1 MKKTVLLSGFLA
13 ISFIFFGCPQVTMLG
28 QIDKET
34 KLEEAVIKGLVG
46 SVVYFKDNLYACDG
60 NIYVK
65 NADAVRGWSKVDAS
79 LGHIVK
85 LAADTDNIYALT
97 REKNLYTMTSGN
109 SWVKV
114 NLTGGEE
121 IITIFDTGS
130 AFNADSAPGTN
141 STAYIEIKNGETVS
155 YKQLNGTS
163 TPTLPMA
170 STYDVSYKQL
180 NGTSTPTPS
189 DTPKSSI
196 VSGDYYAINEGTKE
210 KPQWVIKGAG
220 DTTLTS
226 GNGTIHSIAL
236 SPDKST
242 LYVATNAGVKSYNVA
257 DKTEKTLP
265 GPNAP
270 SMVKSS
276 YNYFA
281 VFAYGDAIYAAPAL
295 EGNVGSGVNGLF
307 GYYESRGNWNVE

>member
-46 SVVYFKDNLYACDG
+46 SVVYFQNNLYACDG

-65 NADAVRGWSKVDAS
+65 KADAVRGWSKAAAPS
-79 LGHIVK
+79 GHIVK

-97 REKNLYTMTSGN
+97 RENNLYNLYTMTNGN
-109 SWVKV
+109 SWNKV
-114 NLTGGEE
+114 ELTGDEK

-130 AFNADSAPGTN
+130 AFNADSDSGTN

-155 YKQLNGTS
+155 YKQLNGSS
-163 TPTLPMA
+163 TH
-170 STYDVSYKQL
+170 
-180 NGTSTPTPS
+180 TPS
-189 DTPKSSI
+189 KTPKSSI
-196 VSGDYYAINEGTKE
+196 VSGDYYAIKEGTKD

-226 GNGTIHSIAL
+226 GKGTIHSIAL
-236 SPDKST
+236 SSDKST
-242 LYVATNAGVKSYNVA
+242 LYVATNAGVKSYSTTDGK
-257 DKTEKTLP
+257 DKSLP

-281 VFAYGDAIYAAPAL
+281 VFAYGDAYGDAIYAAPAL

>member
-46 SVVYFKDNLYACDG
+46 SVVYFQNNLYACDG

-65 NADAVRGWSKVDAS
+65 NADTVRGWSKATTLS
-79 LGHIVK
+79 GHIVK
-85 LAADTDNIYALT
+85 LAADGT
-97 REKNLYTMTSGN
+97 NLYAMSVTIDNANKTTKQLHTTTDGKTWSQI
-109 SWVKV
+109 SVT
-114 NLTGGEE
+114 LSDSD
-121 IITIFDTGS
+121 TIFDTGS
-130 AFNADSAPGTN
+130 AFNADSASGTN

-163 TPTLPMA
+163 TPT
-170 STYDVSYKQL
+170 
-180 NGTSTPTPS
+180 PS

-196 VSGDYYAINEGTKE
+196 VSGGYYAINEGTKE

-220 DTTLTS
+220 DTTLIPVV
-226 GNGTIHSIAL
+226 NGTIHSIAL
-236 SPDKST
+236 SPDEST

>member
-13 ISFIFFGCPQVTMLG
+13 ISFILFGCPQVTMLG

-34 KLEEAVIKGLVG
+34 KLEEAVIKGLVS

-65 NADAVRGWSKVDAS
+65 KADAVRGWSKADAPS
-79 LGHIVK
+79 GHIVK
-85 LAADTDNIYALT
+85 LAADGT
-97 REKNLYTMTSGN
+97 NLYAMSVTT
-109 SWVKV
+109 V
-114 NLTGGEE
+114 NANKTTKQLHTTTDGKTWKPVTLASGEE
-121 IITIFDTGS
+121 INTIFDTGS
-130 AFNADSAPGTN
+130 AQLTC
-141 STAYIEIKNGETVS
+141 TAYVQIKNKGTVS
-155 YKQLNGTS
+155 YKQLNGSS
-163 TPTLPMA
+163 TPTSSENP
-170 STYDVSYKQL
+170 K
-180 NGTSTPTPS
+180 TP
-189 DTPKSSI
+189 I
-196 VSGDYYAINEGTKE
+196 VSGGYYAKE
-210 KPQWVIKGAG
+210 NSIYKQGE
-220 DTTLTS
+220 DTS
-226 GNGTIHSIAL
+226 SFISVNKTIHSIAL
-236 SPDKST
+236 SPDEST

>member
-34 KLEEAVIKGLVG
+34 KLEEAVIKGLVR
-46 SVVYFKDNLYACDG
+46 SVVYFQNNLYACDG

-65 NADAVRGWSKVDAS
+65 KADAVRGWSKAAAPS
-79 LGHIVK
+79 GHIVK
-85 LAADTDNIYALT
+85 LAADAT
-97 REKNLYTMTSGN
+97 NLYAMSVTINNANKTTKQLHTTTDGKTWKPVTLAS
-109 SWVKV
+109 
-114 NLTGGEE
+114 GEE
-121 IITIFDTGS
+121 INTIFDTGS
-130 AFNADSAPGTN
+130 AFNADSTSGTN

-155 YKQLNGTS
+155 YKQLNGSS
-163 TPTLPMA
+163 TH
-170 STYDVSYKQL
+170 
-180 NGTSTPTPS
+180 TPS
-189 DTPKSSI
+189 ETPKSSI
-196 VSGDYYAINEGTKE
+196 VSGNYYAIKEGTKD

-220 DTTLTS
+220 DTTLIPVD
-226 GNGTIHSIAL
+226 GTIHSIAL
-236 SPDKST
+236 SPDTDKST

>member
-46 SVVYFKDNLYACDG
+46 SIVFFKNNLYACDG

-65 NADAVRGWSKVDAS
+65 NADTVRGWSKATAPS
-79 LGHIVK
+79 GHIVK
-85 LAADTDNIYALT
+85 LAADGT
-97 REKNLYTMTSGN
+97 NLYAMSVTIDNANKTTKQLHTTTDGKTWKPVTLAS
-109 SWVKV
+109 
-114 NLTGGEE
+114 GEE
-121 IITIFDTGS
+121 INTIFDTGS
-130 AFNADSAPGTN
+130 AQSTC
-141 STAYIEIKNGETVS
+141 TAYVQIKNKDTVS
-155 YKQLNGTS
+155 YKQLNGS
-163 TPTLPMA
+163 
-170 STYDVSYKQL
+170 
-180 NGTSTPTPS
+180 STPTPS
-189 DTPKSSI
+189 GTPKTPI
-196 VSGDYYAINEGTKE
+196 VSGEYYAKE
-210 KPQWVIKGAG
+210 NSIYKQGE
-220 DTTLTS
+220 DTS
-226 GNGTIHSIAL
+226 SFISVNKTIHSIAL
-236 SPDKST
+236 SPDEST

>member
-34 KLEEAVIKGLVG
+34 KLEEAVIKGSVR
-46 SVVYFKDNLYACDG
+46 SVVYFQNNLYACDG

-65 NADAVRGWSKVDAS
+65 KADAVRGWSKAAAPS
-79 LGHIVK
+79 GHIVK

-97 REKNLYTMTSGN
+97 RENNLYNLYTMTNGN
-109 SWVKV
+109 SWNKV
-114 NLTGGEE
+114 ELTGDEK

-130 AFNADSAPGTN
+130 AFNADSDSGTN

-155 YKQLNGTS
+155 YKQLNGSS
-163 TPTLPMA
+163 TH
-170 STYDVSYKQL
+170 
-180 NGTSTPTPS
+180 TPS
-189 DTPKSSI
+189 KTPKSSI
-196 VSGDYYAINEGTKE
+196 VSGDYYAIKEGTKD

-226 GNGTIHSIAL
+226 GKGTIHSIAL
-236 SPDKST
+236 SSDKST
-242 LYVATNAGVKSYNVA
+242 LYVATNAGVKSYSTTDGK
-257 DKTEKTLP
+257 DKSLP

-270 SMVKSS
+270 STVKSS
-276 YNYFA
+276 YNYFS
-281 VFAYGDAIYAAPAL
+281 VFAYGDAYGDAIYAAPAL

>member
-34 KLEEAVIKGLVG
+34 KLEEAVIKGSVL
-46 SVVYFKDNLYACDG
+46 SVVYFQNNLYACDG

-65 NADAVRGWSKVDAS
+65 KADAVRGWSKAAAPS
-79 LGHIVK
+79 GHIVK

-97 REKNLYTMTSGN
+97 RENNLYNLYTMTNGN
-109 SWVKV
+109 SWNKV
-114 NLTGGEE
+114 ELTGDEK

-130 AFNADSAPGTN
+130 AFNADSDSGTN

-155 YKQLNGTS
+155 YKQLNGSS
-163 TPTLPMA
+163 TH
-170 STYDVSYKQL
+170 
-180 NGTSTPTPS
+180 TPS
-189 DTPKSSI
+189 KTPKSSI
-196 VSGDYYAINEGTKE
+196 VSGDYYAIKEGTKD

-226 GNGTIHSIAL
+226 GKGTIHSIAL
-236 SPDKST
+236 SSDKST

-281 VFAYGDAIYAAPAL
+281 VFAYGDAYGDAIYAAPAL

>member
-13 ISFIFFGCPQVTMLG
+13 ISFILFGCPQVTMLG

-65 NADAVRGWSKVDAS
+65 NADAVRGWSKVDAPS
-79 LGHIVK
+79 GHIVK
-85 LAADTDNIYALT
+85 LAADATNLYAMSVTTDNANKTTKQLHTTTDGKTWSQILVT
-97 REKNLYTMTSGN
+97 LSD
-109 SWVKV
+109 SD
-114 NLTGGEE
+114 
-121 IITIFDTGS
+121 TIFDTGS
-130 AFNADSAPGTN
+130 AFNADSASGTN

-155 YKQLNGTS
+155 YKQLNGSS
-163 TPTLPMA
+163 TH
-170 STYDVSYKQL
+170 
-180 NGTSTPTPS
+180 TPS
-189 DTPKSSI
+189 KTPKSSI
-196 VSGDYYAINEGTKE
+196 VSGDYYAIKEGTKD

-226 GNGTIHSIAL
+226 GKGTIHSIAL
-236 SPDKST
+236 SSDKST

-281 VFAYGDAIYAAPAL
+281 VFAYGDAYGDAIYAAPAL

>member
-46 SVVYFKDNLYACDG
+46 SVVYFQNNLYACDG

-65 NADAVRGWSKVDAS
+65 KADAVRGWSKATAH

-85 LAADTDNIYALT
+85 LAADGT
-97 REKNLYTMTSGN
+97 NLYAISVTIDNANKTTKKLYTTTDGKKWDEVSITLA
-109 SWVKV
+109 SE
-114 NLTGGEE
+114 EE
-121 IITIFDTGS
+121 INTIFDTGS
-130 AFNADSAPGTN
+130 AFNADSASGTN

-155 YKQLNGTS
+155 YKQLNGRS
-163 TPTLPMA
+163 TH
-170 STYDVSYKQL
+170 
-180 NGTSTPTPS
+180 TPS
-189 DTPKSSI
+189 ETPKSSI

-236 SPDKST
+236 SPDPDKST

>member
-13 ISFIFFGCPQVTMLG
+13 ISFILFGCPQVTMLG

-34 KLEEAVIKGLVG
+34 KLEEAVIKGSVR
-46 SVVYFKDNLYACDG
+46 SVVYFQNNLYACDG

-65 NADAVRGWSKVDAS
+65 KADAVRGWSKAAAPS
-79 LGHIVK
+79 GHIVK

-97 REKNLYTMTSGN
+97 RENNLYNLYTMTNGN
-109 SWVKV
+109 SWNKV
-114 NLTGGEE
+114 ELTGDEK

-130 AFNADSAPGTN
+130 AFNADSDSGTN

-155 YKQLNGTS
+155 YKQLNGSS
-163 TPTLPMA
+163 TH
-170 STYDVSYKQL
+170 
-180 NGTSTPTPS
+180 TPS
-189 DTPKSSI
+189 KTPKSSI
-196 VSGDYYAINEGTKE
+196 VSGDYYAIKEGTKD

-226 GNGTIHSIAL
+226 GKGTIHSIAL
-236 SPDKST
+236 SSDKST

-281 VFAYGDAIYAAPAL
+281 VFAYGDAYGDAIYAAPAL

>member
-13 ISFIFFGCPQVTMLG
+13 ISFILFGCPQVTMLG

-60 NIYVK
+60 YIYVK
-65 NADAVRGWSKVDAS
+65 NADAVRGWSKADAPS
-79 LGHIVK
+79 GHIVK

-114 NLTGGEE
+114 KLTGGEE

-130 AFNADSAPGTN
+130 AFNADSASGTN

-155 YKQLNGTS
+155 YKQLNGNGIQDPS
-163 TPTLPMA
+163 
-170 STYDVSYKQL
+170 VS
-180 NGTSTPTPS
+180 
-189 DTPKSSI
+189 PKSSI

-220 DTTLTS
+220 DTTLIPAV
-226 GNGTIHSIAL
+226 NGTIHSIAL

-265 GPNAP
+265 GSNAP

>member
-13 ISFIFFGCPQVTMLG
+13 ISFILFGCPQVTMLG
-28 QIDKET
+28 QIDRET

-60 NIYVK
+60 YIYVK
-65 NADAVRGWSKVDAS
+65 NADAVRGWSKADAPS
-79 LGHIVK
+79 GHIVK
-85 LAADTDNIYALT
+85 LAADETNLYAMSVTTDNANKT
-97 REKNLYTMTSGN
+97 TKQLYTTTDGKK
-109 SWVKV
+109 WDKV
-114 NLTGGEE
+114 SITLASGEE

-130 AFNADSAPGTN
+130 AFNADSASGTN

-155 YKQLNGTS
+155 YKQLNE
-163 TPTLPMA
+163 
-170 STYDVSYKQL
+170 
-180 NGTSTPTPS
+180 NGIQEPS
-189 DTPKSSI
+189 GSPKSSI
-196 VSGDYYAINEGTKE
+196 VSGDYYAINEGTKD
-210 KPQWVIKGAG
+210 KPQWVIKGVDG
-220 DTTLTS
+220 TTLIS
-226 GNGTIHSIAL
+226 VKGTIHSIAL

>member
-46 SVVYFKDNLYACDG
+46 SVVYFQDNLYACDG

-65 NADAVRGWSKVDAS
+65 NADAVRGWSKATAPS
-79 LGHIVK
+79 GHIVK
-85 LAADTDNIYALT
+85 LATDGTNLYALNRDGT
-97 REKNLYTMTSGN
+97 LYTTIDGKNWNQVSITLA
-109 SWVKV
+109 S
-114 NLTGGEE
+114 GEE
-121 IITIFDTGS
+121 ISTIFDTGS
-130 AFNADSAPGTN
+130 AQSTC
-141 STAYIEIKNGETVS
+141 TAYIEIKNGETVS
-155 YKQLNGTS
+155 YKQLNE
-163 TPTLPMA
+163 
-170 STYDVSYKQL
+170 
-180 NGTSTPTPS
+180 NGIQEPS
-189 DTPKSSI
+189 GSPKSSI
-196 VSGDYYAINEGTKE
+196 VSGDYYAKE
-210 KPQWVIKGAG
+210 NSIYKQGE
-220 DTTLTS
+220 DTS
-226 GNGTIHSIAL
+226 PFISVNKTIHSIAL
-236 SPDKST
+236 SSDKST

-281 VFAYGDAIYAAPAL
+281 VFAYEDAIYAAPAL

-307 GYYESRGNWNVE
+307 GYYKSRGNWNVE

>member
-46 SVVYFKDNLYACDG
+46 SVVYFQNNLYACDG

-65 NADAVRGWSKVDAS
+65 KADAVRGWSKADAPS
-79 LGHIVK
+79 GHIVK
-85 LAADTDNIYALT
+85 LAADGT
-97 REKNLYTMTSGN
+97 NLYAMSVTIDNANKTTKKLYTTTDGKKWDEVSITLA
-109 SWVKV
+109 S
-114 NLTGGEE
+114 GEE
-121 IITIFDTGS
+121 INTIFDTGS
-130 AFNADSAPGTN
+130 AFNADSASGTN

-155 YKQLNGTS
+155 YKQLNGNGIQEPS
-163 TPTLPMA
+163 
-170 STYDVSYKQL
+170 VS
-180 NGTSTPTPS
+180 
-189 DTPKSSI
+189 PKSSI

-220 DTTLTS
+220 DTTLIPV
-226 GNGTIHSIAL
+226 NGTIHSIAL
-236 SPDKST
+236 SPDEST

>member
-46 SVVYFKDNLYACDG
+46 SVVYFQNNLYACDG

-65 NADAVRGWSKVDAS
+65 NADTVRGWSKATAPS
-79 LGHIVK
+79 GHIVK
-85 LAADTDNIYALT
+85 LAADGT
-97 REKNLYTMTSGN
+97 NLYAMSVTIDNANKTTKQLHTTTDGKTWSQILVTL
-109 SWVKV
+109 SDSD
-114 NLTGGEE
+114 
-121 IITIFDTGS
+121 TIFDTGS
-130 AFNADSAPGTN
+130 AFNADSASGTN

-155 YKQLNGTS
+155 YKQLNGNGIKEPS
-163 TPTLPMA
+163 
-170 STYDVSYKQL
+170 VS
-180 NGTSTPTPS
+180 
-189 DTPKSSI
+189 PKSSI
-196 VSGDYYAINEGTKE
+196 VSGDYYAKE
-210 KPQWVIKGAG
+210 NSIYKQGE
-220 DTTLTS
+220 DTS
-226 GNGTIHSIAL
+226 SFISVNKTIHSIAL
-236 SPDKST
+236 SPDEST

>member
-46 SVVYFKDNLYACDG
+46 SVVYFQNNLYACDG

-65 NADAVRGWSKVDAS
+65 NADAVRGWNKVTAPS
-79 LGHIVK
+79 GHIVK
-85 LAADTDNIYALT
+85 LAADGT
-97 REKNLYTMTSGN
+97 NLYAMSVTIDNANKTTKQLHTTTDGKTWELVTLAS
-109 SWVKV
+109 
-114 NLTGGEE
+114 GEE
-121 IITIFDTGS
+121 INTIFDTGS
-130 AFNADSAPGTN
+130 AQSTC
-141 STAYIEIKNGETVS
+141 TAYVQIKNKDTVS
-155 YKQLNGTS
+155 YKQLNGSSTS
-163 TPTLPMA
+163 TPSENP
-170 STYDVSYKQL
+170 K
-180 NGTSTPTPS
+180 TP
-189 DTPKSSI
+189 I
-196 VSGDYYAINEGTKE
+196 VSGEYYAKE
-210 KPQWVIKGAG
+210 NSIYKQGEDASSFISVNK
-220 DTTLTS
+220 
-226 GNGTIHSIAL
+226 TIHSIAL
-236 SPDKST
+236 SPDANT
-242 LYVATNAGVKSYNVA
+242 LYVATNAGVKSYNVV

>member
-34 KLEEAVIKGLVG
+34 KLEEAVIKGSVR
-46 SVVYFKDNLYACDG
+46 SVVYFQNNLYACDG

-65 NADAVRGWSKVDAS
+65 KADAVRGWSKAAAPS
-79 LGHIVK
+79 GHIVK

-97 REKNLYTMTSGN
+97 RENNLYNLYTMTNGN
-109 SWVKV
+109 SWNKV
-114 NLTGGEE
+114 ELTGDEK

-130 AFNADSAPGTN
+130 AFNADSDSGTN

-155 YKQLNGTS
+155 YKQLNGSS
-163 TPTLPMA
+163 TH
-170 STYDVSYKQL
+170 
-180 NGTSTPTPS
+180 TPS
-189 DTPKSSI
+189 KTPKSSI
-196 VSGDYYAINEGTKE
+196 VSGDYYAIKEGTKD

-226 GNGTIHSIAL
+226 GKGTIHSIAL
-236 SPDKST
+236 SSDKST
-242 LYVATNAGVKSYNVA
+242 LYVATNAGVKSYSTTDGK
-257 DKTEKTLP
+257 DKSLP

-270 SMVKSS
+270 STVKSS
-276 YNYFA
+276 YNYFS
-281 VFAYGDAIYAAPAL
+281 VFAYEDAIYAAPAL

>member
-13 ISFIFFGCPQVTMLG
+13 ISFILFGCPQVTMLG

-60 NIYVK
+60 YIYVK
-65 NADAVRGWSKVDAS
+65 NADAVRGWSKADAPS
-79 LGHIVK
+79 GHIVK

-114 NLTGGEE
+114 KLTGGEE

-130 AFNADSAPGTN
+130 AQSTC
-141 STAYIEIKNGETVS
+141 TAYIEIKNGETVS
-155 YKQLNGTS
+155 YKQLNGNGIQDPS
-163 TPTLPMA
+163 
-170 STYDVSYKQL
+170 VS
-180 NGTSTPTPS
+180 
-189 DTPKSSI
+189 PKSSI

-220 DTTLTS
+220 DTTLIPAV
-226 GNGTIHSIAL
+226 NGTIHSIAL

>member
-13 ISFIFFGCPQVTMLG
+13 ISFILFGCPQVTMLG

-65 NADAVRGWSKVDAS
+65 NADAVRGWSKVDAPS
-79 LGHIVK
+79 GHIVK
-85 LAADTDNIYALT
+85 LAADAT
-97 REKNLYTMTSGN
+97 NLYAMSVTIDNANKTTKQLHTTTDGKK
-109 SWVKV
+109 WDKV
-114 NLTGGEE
+114 SITLASGEE
-121 IITIFDTGS
+121 ISTIFDTGS
-130 AFNADSAPGTN
+130 AFNADSASGTN

-155 YKQLNGTS
+155 YKQLNGNGIQEPS
-163 TPTLPMA
+163 
-170 STYDVSYKQL
+170 VS
-180 NGTSTPTPS
+180 
-189 DTPKSSI
+189 PKSSI

-210 KPQWVIKGAG
+210 KPQWVIKWAG
-220 DTTLTS
+220 DTTLIPVK
-226 GNGTIHSIAL
+226 GTIQSIAL
-236 SPDKST
+236 SPDEST

>member
-13 ISFIFFGCPQVTMLG
+13 ISFILFGCPQVTMLG

-65 NADAVRGWSKVDAS
+65 NADTVRGWSKVDAS
-79 LGHIVK
+79 SGHIVK
-85 LAADTDNIYALT
+85 LAADGTNLYALNRDGT
-97 REKNLYTMTSGN
+97 LYTTIDGKNWNQVSITLA
-109 SWVKV
+109 S
-114 NLTGGEE
+114 GEE
-121 IITIFDTGS
+121 ISTIFDTGS
-130 AFNADSAPGTN
+130 AQSTC
-141 STAYIEIKNGETVS
+141 TAYIEIKNGETVS
-155 YKQLNGTS
+155 YKQLNE
-163 TPTLPMA
+163 
-170 STYDVSYKQL
+170 
-180 NGTSTPTPS
+180 NGIQEPS
-189 DTPKSSI
+189 GSPKSSI
-196 VSGDYYAINEGTKE
+196 VSGEYYAKE
-210 KPQWVIKGAG
+210 NSIYKQGA
-220 DTTLTS
+220 DTS
-226 GNGTIHSIAL
+226 PFISVNQTIHSIAL
-236 SPDKST
+236 SPDEST

>member
-60 NIYVK
+60 YIYVK

-85 LAADTDNIYALT
+85 LAADATNLYAMSVTTDNANKT
-97 REKNLYTMTSGN
+97 TKQLYRTTDGKK
-109 SWVKV
+109 WDKV
-114 NLTGGEE
+114 SITLASGEE
-121 IITIFDTGS
+121 ISTIFDTGS
-130 AFNADSAPGTN
+130 AFNADSDSGTN

-155 YKQLNGTS
+155 YKQLNGNEIQDPS
-163 TPTLPMA
+163 
-170 STYDVSYKQL
+170 VS
-180 NGTSTPTPS
+180 
-189 DTPKSSI
+189 PKSSI

-220 DTTLTS
+220 DTTLIPAVD
-226 GNGTIHSIAL
+226 GTIHSIAL
-236 SPDKST
+236 SPANT

>member
-13 ISFIFFGCPQVTMLG
+13 ISFILFGCPQVTMLG

-65 NADAVRGWSKVDAS
+65 NADAVRGWSKVDAPS
-79 LGHIVK
+79 GHIVK
-85 LAADTDNIYALT
+85 LAADATNLYAMSVTTDNANKTTKQLHTTTDGKTWSQILVT
-97 REKNLYTMTSGN
+97 LSD
-109 SWVKV
+109 SD
-114 NLTGGEE
+114 
-121 IITIFDTGS
+121 TIFDTGS
-130 AFNADSAPGTN
+130 AFNADSDSGTN

-155 YKQLNGTS
+155 YKQLNGSS
-163 TPTLPMA
+163 TH
-170 STYDVSYKQL
+170 
-180 NGTSTPTPS
+180 TPS
-189 DTPKSSI
+189 KTPKSSI
-196 VSGDYYAINEGTKE
+196 VSGDYYAIKEGTKD

-226 GNGTIHSIAL
+226 GKGTIHSIAL
-236 SPDKST
+236 SSDKST
-242 LYVATNAGVKSYNVA
+242 LYVATNAGVKSYSTTDGK
-257 DKTEKTLP
+257 DKSLP

-270 SMVKSS
+270 STVKSS
-276 YNYFA
+276 YNYFSI
-281 VFAYGDAIYAAPAL
+281 FAYEDAIYAAPAL

>member
-13 ISFIFFGCPQVTMLG
+13 ISFILFGCPQVTMLG

-65 NADAVRGWSKVDAS
+65 NADAVRGWSKAAAPS
-79 LGHIVK
+79 GHIVK
-85 LAADTDNIYALT
+85 LAADAT
-97 REKNLYTMTSGN
+97 NLYAMSVTIDNANKTTKQLLHTTTDGKK
-109 SWVKV
+109 WDKV
-114 NLTGGEE
+114 SITLASGEE
-121 IITIFDTGS
+121 INTIFDTGS
-130 AFNADSAPGTN
+130 AQSTC
-141 STAYIEIKNGETVS
+141 TAYVQIKNKDTVS
-155 YKQLNGTS
+155 YKQLNENGIQEPS
-163 TPTLPMA
+163 
-170 STYDVSYKQL
+170 VS
-180 NGTSTPTPS
+180 
-189 DTPKSSI
+189 PKSSI
-196 VSGDYYAINEGTKE
+196 VSGEYYAIKEGTKE

-220 DTTLTS
+220 DTTLIPVV
-226 GNGTIHSIAL
+226 NGTIHSIAL
-236 SPDKST
+236 IPDENT
-242 LYVATNAGVKSYNVA
+242 LYVATNAGVKSYSTT
-257 DKTEKTLP
+257 DGKEIPLP

-281 VFAYGDAIYAAPAL
+281 VFAYEDAIYAAPAL

>member
-34 KLEEAVIKGLVG
+34 KLEEAVIKGSVR
-46 SVVYFKDNLYACDG
+46 SVVYFQNNLYACDG

-65 NADAVRGWSKVDAS
+65 KADAVRGWSKAAAPS
-79 LGHIVK
+79 GHIVK

-97 REKNLYTMTSGN
+97 RENNLYNLYTMTNGN
-109 SWVKV
+109 SWNKV
-114 NLTGGEE
+114 ELTGDEK

-130 AFNADSAPGTN
+130 AFNADSDSGTN

-155 YKQLNGTS
+155 YKQLNGSS
-163 TPTLPMA
+163 TH
-170 STYDVSYKQL
+170 
-180 NGTSTPTPS
+180 TPS
-189 DTPKSSI
+189 KTPKSSI
-196 VSGDYYAINEGTKE
+196 VSGDYYAIKEGTKD

-220 DTTLTS
+220 DTTLIPAVD
-226 GNGTIHSIAL
+226 GTIHSIAL
-236 SPDKST
+236 SPDEST

-281 VFAYGDAIYAAPAL
+281 VFAYEDAIYAAPAL

>member
-13 ISFIFFGCPQVTMLG
+13 ISFILFGCHQVTMLG

-65 NADAVRGWSKVDAS
+65 NADAVRGWSKVTAPS
-79 LGHIVK
+79 GHIFK
-85 LAADTDNIYALT
+85 LAADAT
-97 REKNLYTMTSGN
+97 NLYAMSVTIDKANKITKQLHTTTDGKTWSQILVTL
-109 SWVKV
+109 SDSD
-114 NLTGGEE
+114 
-121 IITIFDTGS
+121 TIFDTGS
-130 AFNADSAPGTN
+130 AFNADSASRTN

-155 YKQLNGTS
+155 YKQLNGNGIPETS
-163 TPTLPMA
+163 
-170 STYDVSYKQL
+170 VS
-180 NGTSTPTPS
+180 
-189 DTPKSSI
+189 PKSSI

-220 DTTLTS
+220 DTTLIPVV
-226 GNGTIHSIAL
+226 NKTIHSIAL
-236 SPDKST
+236 SPDANT

>member
-13 ISFIFFGCPQVTMLG
+13 ISFILFGCPQVTMLG

-65 NADAVRGWSKVDAS
+65 NADAVRGWSKATAPS
-79 LGHIVK
+79 GHIVK
-85 LAADTDNIYALT
+85 LAADGTNLYALNRDGT
-97 REKNLYTMTSGN
+97 LYTTIDGKNWNQVSITLA
-109 SWVKV
+109 S
-114 NLTGGEE
+114 GEE
-121 IITIFDTGS
+121 ISTIFDTGS
-130 AFNADSAPGTN
+130 AQSTC
-141 STAYIEIKNGETVS
+141 TAYIEIKNGETVS

-163 TPTLPMA
+163 TPT
-170 STYDVSYKQL
+170 
-180 NGTSTPTPS
+180 TSN
-189 DTPKSSI
+189 TPKSSI
-196 VSGDYYAINEGTKE
+196 VSGDYYAKE
-210 KPQWVIKGAG
+210 NSIYKQGE
-220 DTTLTS
+220 DTS
-226 GNGTIHSIAL
+226 PFISVNQTIHSIAL
-236 SPDKST
+236 SPDEST

>member
-13 ISFIFFGCPQVTMLG
+13 ISFILFGCPQVTMLG

-65 NADAVRGWSKVDAS
+65 NADAVRGWSKAAAPS
-79 LGHIVK
+79 GHIVK
-85 LAADTDNIYALT
+85 LAADAT
-97 REKNLYTMTSGN
+97 NLYAMSVTIDNANKTTKQLHTTTDGKTWKPVTLAS
-109 SWVKV
+109 
-114 NLTGGEE
+114 GEE
-121 IITIFDTGS
+121 INTIFDTGS
-130 AFNADSAPGTN
+130 AFNADSASGTN

-155 YKQLNGTS
+155 YKQLNENGIQEPS
-163 TPTLPMA
+163 
-170 STYDVSYKQL
+170 VS
-180 NGTSTPTPS
+180 
-189 DTPKSSI
+189 PKSSI

-236 SPDKST
+236 SPVANT
-242 LYVATNAGVKSYNVA
+242 LYVATNAGVKSYSTT
-257 DKTEKTLP
+257 DGKEIPLP

-281 VFAYGDAIYAAPAL
+281 VFAYGYTIYAAPAL

-307 GYYESRGNWNVE
+307 GYYKSRGNWNVE

>member
-34 KLEEAVIKGLVG
+34 KLEEAVIKGSVR
-46 SVVYFKDNLYACDG
+46 SVVYFQNNLYACDG

-65 NADAVRGWSKVDAS
+65 KADAVRGWSKAAAPS
-79 LGHIVK
+79 GHIVK

-97 REKNLYTMTSGN
+97 RENNLYNLYTMTNGN
-109 SWVKV
+109 SWNKV
-114 NLTGGEE
+114 ELTGDEK

-130 AFNADSAPGTN
+130 AFNADSASGTN

-163 TPTLPMA
+163 TPT
-170 STYDVSYKQL
+170 
-180 NGTSTPTPS
+180 TPTPS

-196 VSGDYYAINEGTKE
+196 VSGDYYAIKEGTKD

-226 GNGTIHSIAL
+226 GKGTIHSIAL
-236 SPDKST
+236 SSDKST

-281 VFAYGDAIYAAPAL
+281 VFAYGDAYGDAIYAAPAL

>member
-46 SVVYFKDNLYACDG
+46 SVVYFQDNLYACDG

-65 NADAVRGWSKVDAS
+65 NADAVRGWSKATAPS
-79 LGHIVK
+79 GHIVK
-85 LAADTDNIYALT
+85 LAADAT
-97 REKNLYTMTSGN
+97 NLYAMSVTINNANKTTKQLHTTTDGKTWKLVTLAS
-109 SWVKV
+109 
-114 NLTGGEE
+114 GEE
-121 IITIFDTGS
+121 ISTIFDTGS
-130 AFNADSAPGTN
+130 AFNADSASRTN

-163 TPTLPMA
+163 TPT
-170 STYDVSYKQL
+170 
-180 NGTSTPTPS
+180 TSN
-189 DTPKSSI
+189 TPKSSI
-196 VSGDYYAINEGTKE
+196 VSGEYYAKE
-210 KPQWVIKGAG
+210 NSIYKQGA
-220 DTTLTS
+220 DTS
-226 GNGTIHSIAL
+226 SFISVNKTIHSIAL

>member
-60 NIYVK
+60 YIYVK
-65 NADAVRGWSKVDAS
+65 NADAVRGWSKADAPS
-79 LGHIVK
+79 GHIVK

-114 NLTGGEE
+114 KLTGGEE

-130 AFNADSAPGTN
+130 AFNADSDSGTN

-155 YKQLNGTS
+155 YKQLNGNGIQDPS
-163 TPTLPMA
+163 
-170 STYDVSYKQL
+170 VS
-180 NGTSTPTPS
+180 
-189 DTPKSSI
+189 PKSSI

-220 DTTLTS
+220 DTTLIPAV
-226 GNGTIHSIAL
+226 NGTIHSIAL

-265 GPNAP
+265 GSNAP

>member
-46 SVVYFKDNLYACDG
+46 SVVYFQNNLYACDG

-65 NADAVRGWSKVDAS
+65 KADAVRGWSKATALS
-79 LGHIVK
+79 GHIVK
-85 LAADTDNIYALT
+85 LAADATNLYAMSVTTDNANKT
-97 REKNLYTMTSGN
+97 TKQLYTTTDGKNWNEVPITLAS
-109 SWVKV
+109 
-114 NLTGGEE
+114 GEE
-121 IITIFDTGS
+121 INTIFDTGS
-130 AFNADSAPGTN
+130 AFNADSASGTN
-141 STAYIEIKNGETVS
+141 SIAYIEIKNGETVS
-155 YKQLNGTS
+155 YKQLNGS
-163 TPTLPMA
+163 
-170 STYDVSYKQL
+170 
-180 NGTSTPTPS
+180 PTPS
-189 DTPKSSI
+189 ETPKSSI

-226 GNGTIHSIAL
+226 GDGTIHSIAL

-307 GYYESRGNWNVE
+307 GYYEFRGNWNVE

>member
-13 ISFIFFGCPQVTMLG
+13 ISFILFGCPQVTMLG

-65 NADAVRGWSKVDAS
+65 NDDAVRGWSKATAPS
-79 LGHIVK
+79 GHIVK

-130 AFNADSAPGTN
+130 AQSTC
-141 STAYIEIKNGETVS
+141 TAYVQIKNKDTVS
-155 YKQLNGTS
+155 YKQLNGSS
-163 TPTLPMA
+163 TH
-170 STYDVSYKQL
+170 
-180 NGTSTPTPS
+180 TPS
-189 DTPKSSI
+189 ETPKSSI
-196 VSGDYYAINEGTKE
+196 VSGNYYAINEGTKD
-210 KPQWVIKGAG
+210 KPQWVIKGAD

-236 SPDKST
+236 SPVANT

>member
-34 KLEEAVIKGLVG
+34 KLEEAVIKGSVR
-46 SVVYFKDNLYACDG
+46 SVVYFQNNLYACDG

-65 NADAVRGWSKVDAS
+65 KADAVRGWSKAAAPS
-79 LGHIVK
+79 GHIVK

-97 REKNLYTMTSGN
+97 RENNLYNLYTMTNGN
-109 SWVKV
+109 SWNKV
-114 NLTGGEE
+114 ELTGDEK

-130 AFNADSAPGTN
+130 AFNADSDSGTN

-155 YKQLNGTS
+155 YKQLNGSS
-163 TPTLPMA
+163 TH
-170 STYDVSYKQL
+170 
-180 NGTSTPTPS
+180 TPS
-189 DTPKSSI
+189 KTPKSSI
-196 VSGDYYAINEGTKE
+196 VSGDYYAIKEGTKD

-226 GNGTIHSIAL
+226 GKGTIHSIAL
-236 SPDKST
+236 SSDKST

-257 DKTEKTLP
+257 DKTEKTIP

>member
-46 SVVYFKDNLYACDG
+46 SVVYFQDNLYACDG

-65 NADAVRGWSKVDAS
+65 NADAVRGWSKATAPS
-79 LGHIVK
+79 GHIVK
-85 LAADTDNIYALT
+85 LAADATNLYAMSVTTDNANKTTKQLHT
-97 REKNLYTMTSGN
+97 PTDGKTWKLVTLAS
-109 SWVKV
+109 
-114 NLTGGEE
+114 GEE
-121 IITIFDTGS
+121 INTIFDTGS
-130 AFNADSAPGTN
+130 AFNADSASGTN

-155 YKQLNGTS
+155 YKQLNGNGIREPS
-163 TPTLPMA
+163 
-170 STYDVSYKQL
+170 VS
-180 NGTSTPTPS
+180 
-189 DTPKSSI
+189 PKTSI

-236 SPDKST
+236 SPDEST

-295 EGNVGSGVNGLF
+295 EGNVGSGVSGLF

>member
-46 SVVYFKDNLYACDG
+46 SVVYFNGNLYACDG

-65 NADAVRGWSKVDAS
+65 NASSIRGWSKATAPS
-79 LGHIVK
+79 GHIVK
-85 LAADTDNIYALT
+85 LVADVTNLYAMSVTGDTDKT
-97 REKNLYTMTSGN
+97 TKKLYTTTDGKKWDEVSITLA
-109 SWVKV
+109 S
-114 NLTGGEE
+114 GEE
-121 IITIFDTGS
+121 ISTIFDTGS
-130 AFNADSAPGTN
+130 AFNADSASETN

-163 TPTLPMA
+163 T
-170 STYDVSYKQL
+170 S
-180 NGTSTPTPS
+180 TPS

-196 VSGDYYAINEGTKE
+196 VSGGYYAINEGTKD
-210 KPQWVIKGAG
+210 KPQWVIKGVD
-220 DTTLTS
+220 DTTLIS
-226 GNGTIHSIAL
+226 VNGTIHSIAL
-236 SPDKST
+236 SSDKST
-242 LYVATNAGVKSYNVA
+242 LYVATNAGVKSYSVA

-281 VFAYGDAIYAAPAL
+281 VFAYRDAIYAAPAL
-295 EGNVGSGVNGLF
+295 EGNLGSDVNGLF

>member
-13 ISFIFFGCPQVTMLG
+13 ISFILFGCPQVTMLG

-65 NADAVRGWSKVDAS
+65 NADAVRGWSKAAAPS
-79 LGHIVK
+79 GHIVK
-85 LAADTDNIYALT
+85 LAADAT
-97 REKNLYTMTSGN
+97 NLYAMSVTIDNANKTTKQLLHTTTDGKK
-109 SWVKV
+109 WDKV
-114 NLTGGEE
+114 SITLASGEE
-121 IITIFDTGS
+121 INTIFDTGS
-130 AFNADSAPGTN
+130 AQSTC
-141 STAYIEIKNGETVS
+141 TAYVQIKNKDTVS
-155 YKQLNGTS
+155 YKQLNENGIQEPS
-163 TPTLPMA
+163 
-170 STYDVSYKQL
+170 VS
-180 NGTSTPTPS
+180 
-189 DTPKSSI
+189 PKSSI
-196 VSGDYYAINEGTKE
+196 VSGEYYAIKEGTKE

-220 DTTLTS
+220 DTTLIPVV
-226 GNGTIHSIAL
+226 NGTIHSIAL
-236 SPDKST
+236 SPDENT
-242 LYVATNAGVKSYNVA
+242 LYVATNAGVKSYSTT
-257 DKTEKTLP
+257 DGKEIPLP

-281 VFAYGDAIYAAPAL
+281 VFAYEDAIYAAPAL

>member
-34 KLEEAVIKGLVG
+34 KLEEAVIKGSVR
-46 SVVYFKDNLYACDG
+46 SVVYFQNNLYACDG

-65 NADAVRGWSKVDAS
+65 NADAVRGWSKVDALS
-79 LGHIVK
+79 GHIIK
-85 LAADTDNIYALT
+85 LAADATNLYAMSVTTDNANKTTKQLHT
-97 REKNLYTMTSGN
+97 TTDGKTWKLVTLAS
-109 SWVKV
+109 
-114 NLTGGEE
+114 GEE
-121 IITIFDTGS
+121 ISTIFDTGS
-130 AFNADSAPGTN
+130 AQSTC
-141 STAYIEIKNGETVS
+141 TAYVQIKNGETVS
-155 YKQLNGTS
+155 YKQLNGSS
-163 TPTLPMA
+163 TH
-170 STYDVSYKQL
+170 
-180 NGTSTPTPS
+180 TPS
-189 DTPKSSI
+189 KTPKSSI
-196 VSGDYYAINEGTKE
+196 VSGDYYAIKEGTKD

-226 GNGTIHSIAL
+226 GKGTIHSIAL
-236 SPDKST
+236 SSDKST
-242 LYVATNAGVKSYNVA
+242 LYVATNAGVKSYTVA
-257 DKTEKTLP
+257 DKKEKTLP

-281 VFAYGDAIYAAPAL
+281 VFAYEDAIYAAPAL

>member
-34 KLEEAVIKGLVG
+34 KLEEAVIKGSVR
-46 SVVYFKDNLYACDG
+46 SVVYFQNNLYACDG

-65 NADAVRGWSKVDAS
+65 KADAVRGWSKAAAPS
-79 LGHIVK
+79 GHIVK

-97 REKNLYTMTSGN
+97 RENNLYNLYTMTNGN
-109 SWVKV
+109 SWNKV
-114 NLTGGEE
+114 ELTGDEK

-130 AFNADSAPGTN
+130 AFNADSDSGTN

-155 YKQLNGTS
+155 YKQLNGSS
-163 TPTLPMA
+163 TH
-170 STYDVSYKQL
+170 
-180 NGTSTPTPS
+180 TPS
-189 DTPKSSI
+189 KTPKSSI
-196 VSGDYYAINEGTKE
+196 VSGDYYAIKEGTKD

-226 GNGTIHSIAL
+226 GKGTIHSIAL
-236 SPDKST
+236 SSDKST
-242 LYVATNAGVKSYNVA
+242 LYVATNAGVKSYSTTDGK
-257 DKTEKTLP
+257 DKSLP

-270 SMVKSS
+270 STVKSS

-281 VFAYGDAIYAAPAL
+281 VFAYEDAIYAAPAL

>member
-46 SVVYFKDNLYACDG
+46 SVVYFQNNLYACDG

-65 NADAVRGWSKVDAS
+65 KADAVRGWSKAAAPS
-79 LGHIVK
+79 GHIVK

-97 REKNLYTMTSGN
+97 RENNLYNLYTMTNGN
-109 SWVKV
+109 SWNKV
-114 NLTGGEE
+114 ELTGDEK

-130 AFNADSAPGTN
+130 AFNADSDSGTN

-155 YKQLNGTS
+155 YKQLNGSS
-163 TPTLPMA
+163 TH
-170 STYDVSYKQL
+170 
-180 NGTSTPTPS
+180 TPS
-189 DTPKSSI
+189 KTPKSSI
-196 VSGDYYAINEGTKE
+196 VSGDYYAIKEGTKD

-226 GNGTIHSIAL
+226 GKGTIHSIAL
-236 SPDKST
+236 SSDKST
-242 LYVATNAGVKSYNVA
+242 LYVATNAGVKSYSTTDGK
-257 DKTEKTLP
+257 DKSLP

-270 SMVKSS
+270 STVKSS
-276 YNYFA
+276 YNYFS
-281 VFAYGDAIYAAPAL
+281 VFAYEDAIYAAPAL

-307 GYYESRGNWNVE
+307 GYYKSRGNWNVE

>member
-13 ISFIFFGCPQVTMLG
+13 ISFILFGCPQVTMLG

-65 NADAVRGWSKVDAS
+65 NADAVRGWSKVDAPS
-79 LGHIVK
+79 GHIVK
-85 LAADTDNIYALT
+85 LAADAT
-97 REKNLYTMTSGN
+97 NLYAMSVTIDNANKTTKQLLHTTTDGKK
-109 SWVKV
+109 WDKV
-114 NLTGGEE
+114 SITLASGEE
-121 IITIFDTGS
+121 ISTIFDTGS
-130 AFNADSAPGTN
+130 AFNADSASGTN

-155 YKQLNGTS
+155 YKQLNENRIQELS
-163 TPTLPMA
+163 
-170 STYDVSYKQL
+170 VS
-180 NGTSTPTPS
+180 
-189 DTPKSSI
+189 PKSSI

-210 KPQWVIKGAG
+210 KPQWVIKGAD

-236 SPDKST
+236 SPVANT

-307 GYYESRGNWNVE
+307 GYYKSRGNWNVE